1 MRWYKRDCDA
11 ALVGMIGLTLA
22 ERGIYNTILDLL
34 YSRDG
39 EVPDNDTFMLRHLG
53 CHSRTWKAIKSSLIS
68 KGKIW
73 VADGRWH
80 AKRVEKTIAEAREF
94 SFLKPLKRPKSYARA
109 MQEMKKPNKNNDRPR
124 HNYNHSNKEE
134 RERAR
139 DLESANEGR
148 QHQHANSQPI
158 SFKDA
163 LHRLRITGEQM
174 EADAIREG
182 GDDLAR
188 LIADR
193 RGARS

>member
-109 MQEMKKPNKNNDRPR
+109 MQEMKKPNKNNYRPR
-124 HNYNHSNKEE
+124 HNYNHSNKE
-134 RERAR
+134 RESAHAR
-139 DLESANEGR
+139 DLPETQGR
-148 QHQHANSQPI
+148 HNANSQPI
-158 SFKDA
+158 SFKEA